1 MVVKVAYDEFGM
13 FHENAEEFG
22 IAFHEPSVRRESVQ
36 LPDGRKISSLV
47 WGIGDPEIVLLHGGG
62 QNAHTWDTVAMAL
75 DRPLLAIDL
84 PGHGHS
90 DNGRPELL
98 VTQGNA
104 EDVAHVIRALA
115 PNARGVVGMSMG
127 GLTTLALSLHA
138 PDLVRSAILVDVTPG
153 VTRDQASQI
162 IGFLSGPV
170 TFADFDEILAR
181 TVEFNPTR
189 TEQSLRRGILHN
201 AEQLDDGSWV
211 WRHQRHRLD
220 GDVEVSVP
228 PTSSEVPNAL
238 GFDVL
243 WDAVAQIDGPLCLAR
258 GMRSQSVVS
267 DENEAELLSRNPSA
281 KVVHFEES
289 GHSLQGDEPVKLAQ
303 LIDEFMPEEHFLG
316 GSSRFS

>member
-1 MVVKVAYDEFGM
+1 MAAHVAYDEFGM
-13 FHENAEEFG
+13 FQENAEEFG
-22 IAFHEPSVRRESVQ
+22 IAFRAPIVRRESVVM
-36 LPDGRKISSLV
+36 PDGRVMSSLV
-47 WGIGDPEIVLLHGGG
+47 WGTGDPEIVLLHGGG
-62 QNAHTWDTVAMAL
+62 QNAHTWDTVALAL

-90 DNGRPELL
+90 DAGRPGLV

-181 TVEFNPTR
+181 TVQFNPTR
-189 TEQSLRRGILHN
+189 TERSLRRGILHN

-220 GDVEVSVP
+220 GDVDEQPLSGGNLD
-228 PTSSEVPNAL
+228 EL
-238 GFDVL
+238 GFGDL
-243 WDAVAQIDGPLCLAR
+243 WDAVAQVKGPICLAR
-258 GMRSQSVVS
+258 GMRDQSVVS
-267 DENEAELLSRNPSA
+267 DEDEAEMLRRNPA
-281 KVVHFEES
+281 TKVTHFEES
-289 GHSLQGDEPVKLAQ
+289 GHSLQGDEPVKLAR
-303 LIDEFMPEEHFLG
+303 LIDDFMP
-316 GSSRFS
+316 